1 MKITVYNSVIDKI
14 INDIKFRFSR
24 DTLNL
29 IDSVGNLLKLE
40 IEKNIYKLFL
50 IYLVYLLINST
61 LKSDCLHK

>member
-1 MKITVYNSVIDKI
+1 MKIILYNSVIEKMLNDTKI
-14 INDIKFRFSR
+14 RFSQ

-29 IDSVGNLLKLE
+29 IFSVGNLLKLK

-50 IYLVYLLINST
+50 DYLLINST